1 MLEVVALGGLGEF
14 GMNMLALTW
23 GETTIVVDAGVMFPD
38 PELLGVDRIIPD
50 LTYLQ
55 QKGRAAALV
64 LTHGHEDHIGG
75 VPHVLALVDGPIY
88 GTPLTLAMVEP
99 KLEEHG
105 IDGRELIAVKPHDRV
120 TVGPFEIEFIRVTH
134 SIPDCVA
141 LAIHTPAGVIVHT
154 GDFKIDQTPLDGEHF
169 DVHRFAQLGSEG
181 VLALFADSTN
191 IDRRGFTGSER
202 EVVDAFEEVFTS
214 APGKLIVAAFASSI
228 YRMQILVD
236 LAAQFDRKVAFIGR
250 GMIRNSEIA
259 QRLGYLRIPAGVQ
272 IRDSQVGDYPAQDVL
287 CLSTGSQGEPMS
299 ALSRIA
305 IDDHRHVK
313 VGPDDTVVL
322 SARSIP
328 GNEKAIGRVIN
339 HLARRGAEVIY
350 EGIKH
355 VHVSGHGSEEE
366 LKLML
371 SLVKPRFFIPVHGE
385 YRQLS
390 QHGRVAA
397 RVFEGRDPRPEI
409 LLAENG
415 DILQFDV
422 DGARIAGK
430 APVGRIL
437 IDDTRTG
444 EVGDEVLRD
453 RRHLAEDGLVV
464 PVVAINKQTGMLE
477 GVPDIITRGFVME
490 NSAGAARG
498 RRAPAGRGRRSGQ
511 PRGAHRSGADQGEA
525 ARRAAPLLSET
536 FGTTAVRAARHHG
549 DLTREWI
556 DGFAPGQRIRR
567 RGAVRGRA
575 ASGSSRSPAT
585 SRATRSGSSAPAR
598 MPTPPTSPGGSARSS
613 PSCRF
618 SCSATR
624 PTSVRRRW

>member
-14 GMNMLALTW
+14 GMNMLALSW

-38 PELLGVDRIIPD
+38 PELLGVDRIVPD

-55 QKGRAAALV
+55 QKGRPAALI

-75 VPHVLALVDGPIY
+75 VPHVAPLVAGPIY
-88 GTPLTLAMVEP
+88 ATPLTLALVEP
-99 KLEEHG
+99 KLQEHDLIG
-105 IDGRELIAVKPHDRV
+105 TNPLVPVRPRERV
-120 TVGPFEIEFIRVTH
+120 TIGPFTVEFIRVTH

-141 LAIHTPAGVIVHT
+141 LAIHTPAGVVVHT
-154 GDFKIDQTPLDGEHF
+154 GDFKIDQTPIDGEHF
-169 DVHRFAQLGSEG
+169 DVHRFAELGTSG

-202 EVVDAFEEVFTS
+202 EVIEAFEEIFTS
-214 APGKLIVAAFASSI
+214 ATGKLIVAAFASSI

-236 LAAQFDRKVAFIGR
+236 LATQFDRKVAFVGR
-250 GMIRNSEIA
+250 GMMQNSEIA

-272 IRDSQVGDYPAQDVL
+272 IRDSDIANYPAQDVL
-287 CLSTGSQGEPMS
+287 CLSTGTQGEPRS

-305 IDDHRHVK
+305 INDHRYVK
-313 VGPDDTVVL
+313 VGEDDTVVI

-339 HLARRGAEVIY
+339 HLARRGADVIH

-355 VHVSGHGSEEE
+355 VHVSGHGSDEE

-371 SLVKPRFFIPVHGE
+371 SLVRPRYFVPIHGE

-390 QHGRVAA
+390 QHARVAR
-397 RVFEGRDPRPEI
+397 RVFAGRDPRPEI
-409 LLAENG
+409 LLAEDG
-415 DILQFDV
+415 DVVVFE
-422 DGARIAGK
+422 DGAGRIAGK
-430 APVGRIL
+430 APVGRVL

-464 PVVAINKQTGMLE
+464 PVVAINKQSGTLE

-490 NSAGAARG
+490 ERATLLADGVRVLVDVFEHASVEERTDQGLIKEKLRVELRRFFRKRSG
-498 RRAPAGRGRRSGQ
+498 RRPFVL
-511 PRGAHRSGADQGEA
+511 PVIME
-525 ARRAAPLLSET
+525 
-536 FGTTAVRAARHHG
+536 
-549 DLTREWI
+549 I
-556 DGFAPGQRIRR
+556 
-567 RGAVRGRA
+567 
-575 ASGSSRSPAT
+575 
-585 SRATRSGSSAPAR
+585 
-598 MPTPPTSPGGSARSS
+598 
-613 PSCRF
+613 
-618 SCSATR
+618 
-624 PTSVRRRW
+624 